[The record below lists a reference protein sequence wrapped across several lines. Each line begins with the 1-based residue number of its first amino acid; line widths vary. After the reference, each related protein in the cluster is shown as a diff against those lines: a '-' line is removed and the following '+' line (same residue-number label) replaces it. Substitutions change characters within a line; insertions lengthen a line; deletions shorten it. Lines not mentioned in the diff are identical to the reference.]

1 MTRIP
6 KTLPAQYKQDL
17 KQLGYIYEWDN
28 DPTTVW
34 YKCIYDFC
42 SLDQG
47 KDFIFDTLVAESKY
61 FSFFF
66 FYKPHAKYFV
76 LTLMDKQQIKEENPT
91 TVSGHHNSYA
101 AL

>member
-17 KQLGYIYEWDN
+17 KQLGYIYESDN

-66 FYKPHAKYFV
+66 F
-76 LTLMDKQQIKEENPT
+76 LQT
-91 TVSGHHNSYA
+91 TC
-101 AL
+101 